1 MVDGGLKTYRHYR
14 EYSEEEIRDE
24 YSEYFENDYTSEAMP
39 ELFADEDDMSNFI
52 KDSELTTL
60 SPDDLAKI
68 KNADIGEILGYSNK
82 GLRLS
87 ACIKLM
93 KHYGRDWKR
102 LLDGFVNRKK
112 LPPPLVIRDKDNNLW
127 LMAGNSRM
135 MMGAALGFNIPVKI
149 RDYKEVFV
157 TEGFKM
163 NKSDM
168 IDIAKEIV
176 KMHGLKSKVVI
187 DRSNN
192 KADYE
197 WISDTISINPRQDSI
212 EDFVE
217 SILHECDHALMRKK
231 MGAEGYET
239 AYTIAGQKVVDQ
251 GKDFYWDNPFEKQ
264 AEKYAE
270 KNAKKYIKKIQPF
283 LN

>member
-1 MVDGGLKTYRHYR
+1 
-14 EYSEEEIRDE
+14 
-24 YSEYFENDYTSEAMP
+24 
-39 ELFADEDDMSNFI
+39 
-52 KDSELTTL
+52 
-60 SPDDLAKI
+60 
-68 KNADIGEILGYSNK
+68 
-82 GLRLS
+82 
-87 ACIKLM
+87 M